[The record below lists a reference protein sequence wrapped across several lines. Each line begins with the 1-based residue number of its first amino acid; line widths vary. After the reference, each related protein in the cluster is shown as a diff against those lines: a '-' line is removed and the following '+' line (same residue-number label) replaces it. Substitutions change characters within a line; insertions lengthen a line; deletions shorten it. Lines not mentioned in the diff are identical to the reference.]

1 MRIATFLTHD
11 IDQAI
16 DLLGR
21 NAIPVARVREVLEGE
36 FELVMLETDF
46 KRAKDLLQSAGV
58 QIARA
63 S

>member
-11 IDQAI
+11 IEQAV

-46 KRAKDLLQSAGV
+46 KRAKDLLQAAGV
-58 QIARA
+58 PIAHA